1 MFIRLNIKP
10 VPAWLA
16 YFPTKDK
23 PLKDQWTGLRRLAKS
38 SKYSPVVCLRL
49 EWIVFYHTAGK
60 KNVSFTAIHFGI
72 SRKTL
77 HKWLKRF
84 IRSRQ
89 RLRSLEDESKAPHH
103 KRLWQVTGEEE
114 ANIITIRKKYLKY
127 GKHKL
132 SSLYK
137 QEYQQSISSWKIER
151 VIRKW
156 QLYPDKQVQAKR
168 VAKKRSS
175 AKRIRINQVK
185 DDLRARDKFCLL
197 WHVDAIVIWWYGARR
212 IIFTGIEDLTR
223 VGYARVYTTNSSV
236 AARDFLFRLRYLAG
250 KDYPIEV
257 MHTDN
262 GSEFDKYFSRA
273 CLALNIQQVYSRVRT
288 PTDNPML
295 ERFNWTVQ
303 DEWLSQ
309 SKVGLEDIG
318 LANGDLTKW
327 LEEYNSVRPHQSLDY
342 QTPLAYAQQHYF
354 KVLPMWSARTLNRLY
369 HILMYNMLVIVWC
382 EGHI

>member
-1 MFIRLNIKP
+1 MFTRLNIKP
-10 VPAWLA
+10 APAWLA

-23 PLKDQWTGLRRLAKS
+23 PLKDQWIALRRLAKS
-38 SKYSPVVCLRL
+38 PKYSPVICLRL
-49 EWIVFYHTAGK
+49 EWMVFYYTVGK
-60 KNVSFTAIHFGI
+60 KNVSSTAVHFGI

-84 IRSRQ
+84 TQSQQ
-89 RLRSLEDESKAPHH
+89 RLRSLEDKSRVPHH

-114 ANIITIRKKYLKY
+114 ANIISVRKKHLKY

-132 SSLYK
+132 VSLYK

-156 QLYPDKQVQAKR
+156 QLYPDKQVQDKR

-175 AKRIRINQVK
+175 NKKIRINQVK
-185 DDLRARDKFCLL
+185 DVLRIQDKFSLL

-212 IIFTGIEDLTR
+212 IIFTGIEDLTK
-223 VGYARVYTTNSSV
+223 VGYARVYTTNSS
-236 AARDFLFRLRYLAG
+236 AAASDFLFRLRYLAG

-262 GSEFDKYFSRA
+262 GSEFDKYFAQA
-273 CLALNIQQVYSRVRT
+273 CLTLNIQQVYSRVRT

-295 ERFNWTVQ
+295 ERFNWTIQ

-309 SKVGLEDIG
+309 SRVGLEDIE
-318 LANGDLTKW
+318 LANDDLTKW
-327 LEEYNSVRPHQSLDY
+327 LVEYNSVRPHQSLDY

-354 KVLPMWSARTLNRLY
+354 EVLPMWSARTPIAYRFF
-369 HILMYNMLVIVWC
+369 
-382 EGHI
+382 